1 MYVTCA
7 QAESVAASILCSS
20 QLYGALVCFFF
31 LVGELNIVRVDLNSV
46 IKLFPC
52 ECCFLS
58 ADEKHRVLFQIISLY
73 RDF

>member
-1 MYVTCA
+1 MYVTCT

-31 LVGELNIVRVDLNSV
+31 GWELNIVRVDLNSV

-58 ADEKHRVLFQIISLY
+58 ADAKHRVLFQIISLY

>member
-1 MYVTCA
+1 MHTSRV
-7 QAESVAASILCSS
+7 SS
-20 QLYGALVCFFF
+20 CLDPMLIPALRCPGLFF
-31 LVGELNIVRVDLNSV
+31 VGWELNIVRVDLSSV

-58 ADEKHRVLFQIISLY
+58 ADAKHRVLFQIISLY

>member
-1 MYVTCA
+1 MRTSRV
-7 QAESVAASILCSS
+7 SS
-20 QLYGALVCFFF
+20 CLDPMLIPALRCPGLFFF

-58 ADEKHRVLFQIISLY
+58 ADAKHRVLFQIISLY